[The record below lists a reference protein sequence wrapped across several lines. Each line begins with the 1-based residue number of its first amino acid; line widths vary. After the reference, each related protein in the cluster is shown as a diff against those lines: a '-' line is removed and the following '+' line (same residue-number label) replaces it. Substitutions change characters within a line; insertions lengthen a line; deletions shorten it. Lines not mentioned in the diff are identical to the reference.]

1 MRIALCQRQAR
12 LRNQDDHSSLLGK
25 ELEERMFLEGISLNR
40 KHTERLQER
49 HLELMQHIE
58 KCIDRFGFDSVIIEA

>member
-1 MRIALCQRQAR
+1 
-12 LRNQDDHSSLLGK
+12 
-25 ELEERMFLEGISLNR
+25 MFLEGISLNR

>member
-1 MRIALCQRQAR
+1 
-12 LRNQDDHSSLLGK
+12 
-25 ELEERMFLEGISLNR
+25 MFLEGFSLNR

-49 HLELMQHIE
+49 HVELMQYIE